1 MAKEKIQKKYHT
13 IGETAKMLGVA
24 PSLIRFWESRF
35 KAINPR
41 KTRNGVRQYTKD
53 DIEKLKTIYYLVK
66 EKGYTLQGAD
76 EVLNRQGENT
86 DNVLDLIQEMEAL
99 KKFLLD
105 LKKSLNQPKKLTAD

>member
-1 MAKEKIQKKYHT
+1 MAKEKIQKQYYT
-13 IGETAKMLGVA
+13 IGETAKILQVA

-41 KTRNGVRQYTKD
+41 KSRNGVRQYTPE

-76 EVLNRQGENT
+76 EVLNKHGENS
-86 DNVLDLIQEMEAL
+86 DSLIDLIREMEAL

-105 LKKSLNQPKKLTAD
+105 LKKAIAD